1 MIEPAY
7 RHTDFAY
14 HGNAELFLIHFDKQ
28 MSTNEH
34 ISTSLDVDV
43 VSEGCRGNDAKSS
56 IWWQFKKKKMPF
68 LRKVNPSLP
77 LVAAAKDKTLNV
89 KNKENES

>member
-1 MIEPAY
+1 
-7 RHTDFAY
+7 
-14 HGNAELFLIHFDKQ
+14 

-34 ISTSLDVDV
+34 ISTSLDVDA
-43 VSEGCRGNDAKSS
+43 EGMMQNQVYDGNL
-56 IWWQFKKKKMPF
+56 KKKMPF

-89 KNKENES
+89 KNKEN